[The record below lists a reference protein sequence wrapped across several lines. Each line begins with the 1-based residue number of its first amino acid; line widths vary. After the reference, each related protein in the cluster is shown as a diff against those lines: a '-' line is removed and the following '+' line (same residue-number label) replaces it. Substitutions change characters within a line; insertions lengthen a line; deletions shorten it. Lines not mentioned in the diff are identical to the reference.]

1 MGSVRKFSQAFGLMA
16 VTNEL
21 LELDM
26 WNSVQRQ
33 IIIPINNINN
43 QLDATVMVY

>member
-1 MGSVRKFSQAFGLMA
+1 MGAVRKFSQAYGLMA

-33 IIIPINNINN
+33 IIIPIF
-43 QLDATVMVY
+43 DV